1 LNKEITLRLSGDIE
15 KCVPAGTPFF
25 EVVKMLGQ
33 SKDTVGVLVNGLEK
47 DLSAMAEED
56 AKLELLTVD
65 SPEGLEIYRH
75 TSAHVMAQAV
85 KEIFPSTKI
94 TIGPVIKDGFYYDY
108 DFERPFTPEDLV
120 LIEKKMKEIIKRRL
134 PISRIELTKEEAI
147 ALFKKRDEPYKVEL
161 IEDGLTEPIT
171 AYQQGDFIDLCRGPH
186 LPSTGKLKAIKL
198 LSTGGAY
205 WRGDEKNKML
215 QRIYGTSFSSHL
227 ALDAHL
233 KKLEE
238 IKKRDH
244 RRLGKDLD
252 LFSTSDQIGAGLIL
266 WHPKGAIMRK
276 VIEDFWRDEHLKADY
291 DFVATPHMAKREL
304 WEQSGHLSFYKENM
318 YEGIDVDGIPYQI
331 KPMNCPF
338 HIMIYKSKL
347 RSYRDLPLR
356 WSELG
361 TVYRYER
368 SGALHGLMRVRGF
381 TQDDAHI
388 FCCPDQIEPEILK
401 VLDFTTHVLGTF
413 GFKDYEIY
421 LSTRPEKYVGSLDR
435 WQQATAALESA
446 LKQKGIA
453 YEIDPG
459 EGVFYGPK
467 IDMKIKDSLGRS
479 WQCTTIQVDFNLP
492 ERFGMTYRGDD
503 GKAHQPIMIHRAL
516 LGSIERFFGVLIEHY
531 AGAFPT
537 WLAPVQT
544 KVIPITEHHQ
554 EYANLLQKKLRDVGI
569 RSEVDHRN
577 EKMGLKIREAQ
588 LQKIPYMLIVGDKE
602 IAEQSVSVRQRSG
615 VNTTV
620 PLDLCITQIKEE
632 IALKRAV

>member
-1 LNKEITLRLSGDIE
+1 RPPIRWLRAWPVRWNG
-15 KCVPAGTPFF
+15 PALHR
-25 EVVKMLGQ
+25 K
-33 SKDTVGVLVNGLEK
+33 
-47 DLSAMAEED
+47 ARA
-56 AKLELLTVD
+56 
-65 SPEGLEIYRH
+65 I
-75 TSAHVMAQAV
+75 
-85 KEIFPSTKI
+85 
-94 TIGPVIKDGFYYDY
+94 
-108 DFERPFTPEDLV
+108 RPFA
-120 LIEKKMKEIIKRRL
+120 R
-134 PISRIELTKEEAI
+134 
-147 ALFKKRDEPYKVEL
+147 
-161 IEDGLTEPIT
+161 
-171 AYQQGDFIDLCRGPH
+171 C
-186 LPSTGKLKAIKL
+186 
-198 LSTGGAY
+198 
-205 WRGDEKNKML
+205 
-215 QRIYGTSFSSHL
+215 
-227 ALDAHL
+227 
-233 KKLEE
+233 
-238 IKKRDH
+238 
-244 RRLGKDLD
+244 
-252 LFSTSDQIGAGLIL
+252 
-266 WHPKGAIMRK
+266 
-276 VIEDFWRDEHLKADY
+276 
-291 DFVATPHMAKREL
+291 ATVFQDR
-304 WEQSGHLSFYKENM
+304 
-318 YEGIDVDGIPYQI
+318 
-331 KPMNCPF
+331 
-338 HIMIYKSKL
+338 
-347 RSYRDLPLR
+347 RDLPLR

-388 FCCPDQIEPEILK
+388 FCCPDQIESEILK